1 MSEIISVEGLE
12 REMEESLLCR
22 ECYPTCSDNKYRLT
36 ASTLPLAVNNRAGF
50 GIT

>member
-1 MSEIISVEGLE
+1 MSEIIQVVGLE

-22 ECYPTCSDNKYRLT
+22 ECYPSCSDYKYRLT
-36 ASTLPLAVNNRAGF
+36 TSSLPLVVNKRPGY

>member
-1 MSEIISVEGLE
+1 MSEMISIVGLE

-22 ECYPTCSDNKYRLT
+22 ECYPTCSDSKYRLT
-36 ASTLPLAVNNRAGF
+36 TSTLPLVLNQREGF